1 MCAWATL
8 RDVRIAILGDTKGT
22 SLGRGRCFNVQFAVP
37 PRLAFACLH
46 TPHARFN
53 HSRRRGTFR
62 MTIVAAI
69 SRSGPSPN
77 TQEQRHGLE
86 QNDFRR
92 RPLRRRCTARTPA
105 IPRHLSLGGE
115 LLLKQLRQGN
125 KLNRVQRRESIVS
138 GCHGRWRAHE
148 TIVHWHNARG
158 VLERPRPLTKL
169 REQSQSS
176 REPCVSGA
184 RVAPILAVVS
194 PSRTKAA
201 L

>member
-22 SLGRGRCFNVQFAVP
+22 SLGRRCVNVQFAVP

-62 MTIVAAI
+62 MAIVVAI

-77 TQEQRHGLE
+77 TQEQRLG
-86 QNDFRR
+86 QNDFR
-92 RPLRRRCTARTPA
+92 RPLRRRRCTGRTPA

-125 KLNRVQRRESIVS
+125 KLNRVQRWESIIS

-148 TIVHWHNARG
+148 TIVHWHNAGGSPNGPDRSQNFANDRKARG
-158 VLERPRPLTKL
+158 
-169 REQSQSS
+169 S
-176 REPCVSGA
+176 RVFQA
-184 RVAPILAVVS
+184 RV
-194 PSRTKAA
+194 
-201 L
+201 